1 MKPPTKVLDPDLARF
16 CQELA
21 DVAALCGDATHAL
34 LINAN
39 RLRFNLDLPR
49 GGAVLLLR
57 FPAAAVGRA
66 APDITE
72 LLTGQPLDPPSTF
85 HPNEEPPPCGEVTP

>member
-49 GGAVLLLR
+49 GAR
-57 FPAAAVGRA
+57 SCSCAFRPR
-66 APDITE
+66 P
-72 LLTGQPLDPPSTF
+72 
-85 HPNEEPPPCGEVTP
+85 